1 MSSESHIQDPVF
13 TDSDTSR
20 DEEKTADLSD
30 QQQKGEEPSEAQ
42 SEFNLRSILVLIG
55 SFFAMFCSVGF
66 VNAFGVFQE
75 YYSGH
80 LLSDKSAS
88 DISWLGSFNLFC
100 MFGGTIVVGYM
111 NDKHGPRILLAS
123 GSITIVFALFMTS
136 LCKQYYQ
143 FFLAQGLLLGLGL
156 SLVVLPAFAVIP
168 RYFTKHRG
176 LAMGLVVSGSSM
188 GGVIWPITLRNLFT
202 DVGFGWGVRICAF
215 MMLPLLSLAVL
226 AIRVPISASSPNG
239 THVKAKPD
247 FSIVKSPI
255 LILLAL
261 GLFLVYLGL
270 FSPFFYVTSWTIRL
284 GLDADMGFYMVSI
297 INAASLFGRVL
308 PGLWA
313 DRVGPYNIMVIS
325 AGLSGL
331 ICMCWTEAKSI
342 AGIVVLSL
350 AYGFASGAVIGLQGA
365 CASLI
370 AKPHQYGIVMGFT
383 MGILSI
389 AGLIGSP
396 INGQILDR
404 WDYLGLSLFSGLA
417 MLLGMLVLIL
427 AKLKVNP
434 NFFGKA

>member
-1 MSSESHIQDPVF
+1 MFPRLSHHQHSKITP
-13 TDSDTSR
+13 
-20 DEEKTADLSD
+20 
-30 QQQKGEEPSEAQ
+30 
-42 SEFNLRSILVLIG
+42 VLIPTK
-55 SFFAMFCSVGF
+55 V
-66 VNAFGVFQE
+66 
-75 YYSGH
+75 
-80 LLSDKSAS
+80 
-88 DISWLGSFNLFC
+88 
-100 MFGGTIVVGYM
+100 
-111 NDKHGPRILLAS
+111 LLAS
-123 GSITIVFALFMTS
+123 GSIIIVFALFMTS

-247 FSIVKSPI
+247 VSIVKSPI

-270 FSPFFYVTSWTIRL
+270 FSPFFYVTSWTISL

-297 INAASLFGRVL
+297 INAASLFERVL

-350 AYGFASGAVIGLQGA
+350 AYGFASGVCPA
-365 CASLI
+365 
-370 AKPHQYGIVMGFT
+370 
-383 MGILSI
+383 
-389 AGLIGSP
+389 
-396 INGQILDR
+396 
-404 WDYLGLSLFSGLA
+404 LSLTSLLQVFFQMRIKLTSSGCYRTPRCLRISNREA
-417 MLLGMLVLIL
+417 PSIRYRDGLHDG
-427 AKLKVNP
+427 
-434 NFFGKA
+434 NFIDRVSYPHSTYRLPIKS